1 MLAEMVKKKGENK
14 NKGLT
19 SICFDCKKACGDC
32 SWSAYDPVAGTLKW
46 EPVEGWVAEPVLY
59 PPSAPYQKPSW
70 RVIECPEFE
79 PDGPTMIIADRYCE
93 MCGEQIVGER
103 IGSRCHCFKCVPK
116 YHFYDRTT
124 GEVRMLQKY
133 RKMLERAVKHDG

>member
-1 MLAEMVKKKGENK
+1 MVKKKGENK

-32 SWSAYDPVAGTLKW
+32 SWSAYDPVAGKLKW